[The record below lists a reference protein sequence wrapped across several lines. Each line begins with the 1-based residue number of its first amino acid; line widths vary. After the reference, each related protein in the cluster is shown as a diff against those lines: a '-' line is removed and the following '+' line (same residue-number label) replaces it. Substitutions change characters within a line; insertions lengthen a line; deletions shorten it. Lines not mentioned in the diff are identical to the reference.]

1 MKFTDPPPSDY
12 EGDPIST
19 LGLIVLGMLALF
31 ALALP
36 TLVVIGFGLWW

>member
-1 MKFTDPPPSDY
+1 MKLPDPPPSDY